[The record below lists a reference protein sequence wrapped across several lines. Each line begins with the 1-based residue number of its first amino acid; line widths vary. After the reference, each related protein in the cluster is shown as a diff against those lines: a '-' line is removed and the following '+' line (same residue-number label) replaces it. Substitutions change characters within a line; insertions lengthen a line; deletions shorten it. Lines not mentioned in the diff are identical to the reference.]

1 MAAELFE
8 EIPESNRRTMK
19 SHVDLFSGIGGFAL
33 AASWAGYHTEV
44 FCERDEFCR
53 KVLEKRWPGVP
64 VVSDIFDFDGAE
76 YAGADL
82 LTGGF
87 PCQPY
92 SVAGKR
98 LGAEDDRALW
108 PQMLRVVSRV
118 RPRWVVAEN
127 VAGFVDMALDDVL
140 SDLEKEGYQTGAV
153 VLPACAVDAQ
163 HRRDRVWIVAHS
175 NSVGSWAGERSEI
188 ERKKATY
195 RGSFVAD
202 SDRSGLEGRSGNE
215 LCELVRQRPAGTV
228 GSFPDTDRQPSE
240 RIAEPRSQCG
250 GGQLESPVLRILD
263 GISHGLDKDGL
274 RHDIMGYSDLA
285 EHSNAKTEIARSD
298 QALRSLRETT
308 FQETLREKR
317 RRPDC
322 VCQKEVL
329 RPALYGGRNDAGS
342 TDAGGIAKES
352 GGACRAEL
360 PRMRD
365 DRKSPG
371 SPYRYESGEQRIIEH
386 HDVMRC
392 LSHIMALEAWPAS
405 GIEDQEAITLLR
417 LRQGI
422 FELKAGY
429 VPETLSEIKEVWR
442 SVDDETMEW
451 LILRVSTGDPFC
463 QERPS
468 IPRVAVGIKQR
479 RERLKS
485 LGNAIVPQV
494 AYQILVN
501 L

>member
-1 MAAELFE
+1 
-8 EIPESNRRTMK
+8 MK
-19 SHVDLFSGIGGFAL
+19 HLDLCSGIGGFAL
-33 AASWAGYHTEV
+33 AA
-44 FCERDEFCR
+44 
-53 KVLEKRWPGVP
+53 RWMGW
-64 VVSDIFDFDGAE
+64 E
-76 YAGADL
+76 
-82 LTGGF
+82 
-87 PCQPY
+87 
-92 SVAGKR
+92 
-98 LGAEDDRALW
+98 
-108 PQMLRVVSRV
+108 
-118 RPRWVVAEN
+118 
-127 VAGFVDMALDDVL
+127 
-140 SDLEKEGYQTGAV
+140 
-153 VLPACAVDAQ
+153 
-163 HRRDRVWIVAHS
+163 
-175 NSVGSWAGERSEI
+175 
-188 ERKKATY
+188 
-195 RGSFVAD
+195 
-202 SDRSGLEGRSGNE
+202 
-215 LCELVRQRPAGTV
+215 TV
-228 GSFPDTDRQPSE
+228 GSFPDADRQPSE
-240 RIAEPRSQCG
+240 WIAEPWHQRG
-250 GGQLESPVLRILD
+250 RGQLESPVLRILD
-263 GISHGLDKDGL
+263 GISNGLDKDGL

-298 QALRSLRETT
+298 QDLRSLRETT

-317 RRPDC
+317 RRSDC
-322 VCQKEVL
+322 VRQKEVL

-352 GGACRAEL
+352 GEACRAEL

-365 DRKSPG
+365 DRKSPC

-392 LSHIMALEAWPAS
+392 LSHIMALETWPAS
-405 GIEDQEAITLLR
+405 GIDNQESIALLR

-494 AYQILVN
+494 AFEIFSAIGEAA
-501 L
+501 